1 MKRKIIF
8 IVYCIGLLIALLYRG
23 RITKAFALMMD
34 QNLKGTVIVLD
45 AGHGGNDPGARVSG
59 QDEDEINLDLVLKL
73 ADCLE
78 KAGAEVR
85 LTRTEDVDL
94 SDEGVSNIKRS
105 DLQHRAEILN
115 AEDVTLF
122 ISIHCNTSGDQ
133 RCQGS
138 QVYYRINDKISQQL
152 ADTIQLQMKEVTGSK
167 YIPASGDFYLLNE
180 TDNLGV
186 LVEVGFLT
194 NIQDLTQL
202 KTEDYREELAFSI
215 YKGISQFLEKL
226 F

>member
-1 MKRKIIF
+1 MS
-8 IVYCIGLLIALLYRG
+8 
-23 RITKAFALMMD
+23 D

-45 AGHGGNDPGARVSG
+45 AGHGGNDPGARISG

-73 ADCLE
+73 ADYLE
-78 KAGAEVR
+78 RAGAEVR
-85 LTRTEDVDL
+85 LTRAEDVDL

-115 AEDVTLF
+115 QDDVTLF

-138 QVYYRINDKISQQL
+138 QVYYRTNDAVSKKL
-152 ADTIQLQMKEVTGSK
+152 ADDIQMNLKQITGSK

-180 TDNLGV
+180 TFNLGV

-194 NIQDLTQL
+194 NAQDFEQL
-202 KTEDYREELAFSI
+202 KKDNYREDLAFGI

>member
-1 MKRKIIF
+1 MKRKVVF
-8 IVYCIGLLIALLYRG
+8 VVYCIGLMIALLYRG
-23 RITKAFALMMD
+23 RITKAFALMID

-73 ADCLE
+73 ADYLE
-78 KAGAEVR
+78 RAGAEVR
-85 LTRTEDVDL
+85 LTRSDDVDL

-115 AEDVTLF
+115 TEDVTLF

-138 QVYYRINDKISQQL
+138 QVYYRMNDRISQKL
-152 ADTIQLQMKEVTGSK
+152 ADTIQLHLKEVTGSK

-194 NIQDLTQL
+194 NAHDFEQL
-202 KTEDYREELAFSI
+202 KDDTHRENLAYAI
-215 YKGISQFLEKL
+215 YEGISDFLSIL
-226 F
+226 V

>member
-1 MKRKIIF
+1 MS
-8 IVYCIGLLIALLYRG
+8 
-23 RITKAFALMMD
+23 D

-59 QDEDEINLDLVLKL
+59 QDEDEINLDLALKL
-73 ADCLE
+73 ADYLE
-78 KAGAEVR
+78 RAGAEVR
-85 LTRTEDVDL
+85 LTRAEDVDL

-115 AEDVTLF
+115 QDDVTLF

-138 QVYYRINDKISQQL
+138 QVYYRINDAVSKKL
-152 ADTIQLQMKEVTGSK
+152 ADDIQMNLKQITGSK

-180 TDNLGV
+180 TSNLGV

-194 NIQDLTQL
+194 NAQDFEQL
-202 KTEDYREELAFSI
+202 KKDNYREDLAFGI
-215 YKGISQFLEKL
+215 YKGISQFFEKL

>member
-1 MKRKIIF
+1 MKRKIVF
-8 IVYCIGLLIALLYRG
+8 VLYCAGLSITLLYRG
-23 RITKAFALMMD
+23 PITKTFALMSD

-73 ADCLE
+73 ADLL
-78 KAGAEVR
+78 KRAGAEVR
-85 LTRTEDVDL
+85 LTRAEDVDL
-94 SDEGVSNIKRS
+94 SDEGAPNIKRS
-105 DLQHRAEILN
+105 DMQHRAEILDK
-115 AEDVTLF
+115 EDVTLF

-138 QVYYRINDKISQQL
+138 QVYYRIDDPISRKL
-152 ADTIQLQMKEVTGSK
+152 ADDIQMNLKQITDSK

-194 NIQDLTQL
+194 NAQDLEQL
-202 KTEDYREELAFSI
+202 KKEKYREDVAFGI

>member
-1 MKRKIIF
+1 MKRKIVF
-8 IVYCIGLLIALLYRG
+8 VLYCIGLCIALLYRG
-23 RITKAFALMMD
+23 PITKTFALMSD

-59 QDEDEINLDLVLKL
+59 QDEDEINLDLALKL
-73 ADCLE
+73 ADYLE
-78 KAGAEVR
+78 RAGAEVR
-85 LTRTEDVDL
+85 LTRAEDVDL

-115 AEDVTLF
+115 QDDVTLF

-138 QVYYRINDKISQQL
+138 QVYYRINDVISKKL
-152 ADTIQLQMKEVTGSK
+152 ADDIQMNLKQITGSK

-180 TDNLGV
+180 TSNLGV

-194 NIQDLTQL
+194 NAQDFEQL
-202 KTEDYREELAFSI
+202 KKDNYREDLAFGI
-215 YKGISQFLEKL
+215 YKGISQFFEKL

>member
-1 MKRKIIF
+1 MKRKIVF
-8 IVYCIGLLIALLYRG
+8 IVYCIGLCIALLYRG
-23 RITKAFALMMD
+23 PITKTFALMSD

-45 AGHGGNDPGARVSG
+45 AGHGGNDPGARISG

-73 ADCLE
+73 ADYLE
-78 KAGAEVR
+78 RAGAEVR
-85 LTRTEDVDL
+85 LTRAEDVDL
-94 SDEGVSNIKRS
+94 SDKGVSNIKRS

-115 AEDVTLF
+115 QDDVTLF

-138 QVYYRINDKISQQL
+138 QVYYRINDAVSKKL
-152 ADTIQLQMKEVTGSK
+152 ADDIQMNLKQITGSK

-180 TDNLGV
+180 TFNLGV

-194 NIQDLTQL
+194 NAQDFEQL
-202 KTEDYREELAFSI
+202 KKDNYREDLAFGI

>member
-8 IVYCIGLLIALLYRG
+8 VVYCFGLLFAVLYRG
-23 RITKAFALMMD
+23 PILKTFALMRN

-45 AGHGGNDPGARVSG
+45 AGHGGYDPGARVPS
-59 QDEDEINLDLVLKL
+59 QDEDEINLKIVLKL
-73 ADCLE
+73 ASYLE

-85 LTRTEDVDL
+85 LIRSEDKDL
-94 SDEGVSNIKRS
+94 SDEGVTNKKRS
-105 DLQHRAEILN
+105 DMQHRAEILN
-115 AEDVTLF
+115 QNDVTLF
-122 ISIHCNTSGDQ
+122 ISIHCNTSGDE

-138 QVYYRINDKISQQL
+138 QVYYRKDDLTSRQL
-152 ADTIQLQMKEVTGSK
+152 ADAIQLELKKITGSR

-180 TDNLGV
+180 TENLGV

-194 NIQDLTQL
+194 NNQDLSQL
-202 KTEDYREELAFSI
+202 VTEKYQDELAYHI
-215 YKGISQFLEKL
+215 CMGVQQFLKNL

>member
-1 MKRKIIF
+1 MF
-8 IVYCIGLLIALLYRG
+8 RG
-23 RITKAFALMMD
+23 PLTRAFALMAD

-59 QDEDEINLDLVLKL
+59 QDEDEINLDLVLRL
-73 ADCLE
+73 ASFLE

-85 LTRTEDVDL
+85 MTRSDDVDL
-94 SDEGVSNIKRS
+94 SDENVENIKKS
-105 DLQHRAEILN
+105 DMQHRKEILDK
-115 AEDVTLF
+115 EDVTLF

-133 RCQGS
+133 RCTGS
-138 QVYYRINDKISQQL
+138 QVYYRKNDKVSQKL
-152 ADTIQLQMKEVTGSK
+152 ADAIQGQLKKTTGSK

-194 NIQDLTQL
+194 NAQDFEQL
-202 KTEDYREELAFSI
+202 KDETHRENLAYAI
-215 YKGISQFLEKL
+215 YEGISDFLSIL
-226 F
+226 I

>member
-1 MKRKIIF
+1 MR
-8 IVYCIGLLIALLYRG
+8 
-23 RITKAFALMMD
+23 AFALMTD

-59 QDEDEINLDLVLKL
+59 QDEDEINLDLVLRL
-73 ADCLE
+73 ASFLE

-85 LTRTEDVDL
+85 LTRSGDVDL
-94 SDEGVSNIKRS
+94 ADENADSIKKSDM
-105 DLQHRAEILN
+105 QHRKDILN
-115 AEDVTLF
+115 QKDVTLF

-133 RCQGS
+133 RCTGS
-138 QVYYRINDKISQQL
+138 QVYYRKHDKTSQKL
-152 ADTIQLQMKEVTGSK
+152 ADTIQSYLKQTTGSK

-194 NIQDLTQL
+194 NAHDFEQL
-202 KTEDYREELAFSI
+202 KDDTHRENLAYAI
-215 YKGISQFLEKL
+215 YEGISDFLSIL
-226 F
+226 V

>member
-1 MKRKIIF
+1 MAKI
-8 IVYCIGLLIALLYRG
+8 
-23 RITKAFALMMD
+23 
-34 QNLKGTVIVLD
+34 VID
-45 AGHGGNDPGARVSG
+45 AGHGGNDPGARISG

-73 ADCLE
+73 ADYLE
-78 KAGAEVR
+78 RAGAEVR
-85 LTRTEDVDL
+85 LTRAEDVDL

-115 AEDVTLF
+115 QDDVTLF

-138 QVYYRINDKISQQL
+138 QVYYRINDAVSKKL
-152 ADTIQLQMKEVTGSK
+152 ADDIQMNLKQITGSK

-180 TDNLGV
+180 TFNLGV

-194 NIQDLTQL
+194 NAQDFEQL
-202 KTEDYREELAFSI
+202 KKDNYREDLAFGI